1 MIERKH
7 VEAISGHWD
16 RIFNDPDAALRG
28 ISDTQI
34 VACCALSAAISAALS
49 AADESPCVWTEDG
62 GCILKTACG
71 RYWQT
76 LEDGDRIDFP
86 HCPYCG
92 RKITEPLTWALNC
105 VTCGI
110 EETKTGT
117 IPDRR
122 KPTASDRAVERIKE
136 WCAAGHTPGKPPE
149 LNAAEAYVCSAIM
162 GIIREEAERER

>member
-7 VEAISGHWD
+7 VEAIRDSIRLHFGENG
-16 RIFNDPDAALRG
+16 RSLQAGEETTRAIVAAL
-28 ISDTQI
+28 
-34 VACCALSAAISAALS
+34 A

-92 RKITEPLTWALNC
+92 RKITEANA
-105 VTCGI
+105 
-110 EETKTGT
+110 
-117 IPDRR
+117 
-122 KPTASDRAVERIKE
+122 ASDGGEKE
-136 WCAAGHTPGKPPE
+136 EGDA
-149 LNAAEAYVCSAIM
+149 
-162 GIIREEAERER
+162 